1 MTAIKVRIDD
11 YEAMQDLG
19 WTRSGTWM
27 YHPSNDKACWYSSPL
42 PSSPSC
48 RWLAPLTTKP
58 LAWCLG
64 TTVRST

>member
-42 PSSPSC
+42 PSPCC
-48 RWLAPLTTKP
+48 R
-58 LAWCLG
+58 
-64 TTVRST
+64 